1 MKIKTSELTKDALN
15 CAVAL
20 AEGGTGL
27 HFDTVSSWWITIGG
41 REVTFSKGWSNS
53 QRFRPSDEW
62 DHAGPIIRRERISI
76 MAPIVRRIGKEKHAL
91 PVDYWRAMICTD
103 ENEPA
108 THGKGATELVAAM
121 ICFVRSKL
129 GDEVDIPEGLL

>member
-1 MKIKTSELTKDALN
+1 MKIKTSELTNGALDY
-15 CAVAL
+15 AVAM
-20 AEGGTGL
+20 AELGCEGCLDRGL
-27 HFDTVSSWWITIGG
+27 LVHRIGYG
-41 REVTFSKGWSNS
+41 QPAPNYSTDWALS
-53 QRFRPSDEW
+53 
-62 DHAGPIIRRERISI
+62 GPIIRRERISI

-108 THGKGATELVAAM
+108 THGRGTTELVAAM
-121 ICFVRSKL
+121 ICFVTSKL